1 MFHKS
6 IKYLIPL
13 CIGIASQ
20 VNAQEVTTSSEPTE
34 NAINKDE
41 MGIKSYKLGEI
52 KISGNVKYNEL
63 TILTFT
69 GLEKGQQINIP
80 GEEISDAIRKLWKL
94 GYFSHVNFYETSI
107 VGDVINLELNLNELP
122 RLNEVTLNG
131 LKKAKREELLKD
143 LKLTKGVVINDNL
156 ITTTKNYIQNKY
168 KKDGFYKSTVEI
180 KIEPAEEGKS
190 QNMIINFDKGSK
202 VRISSIDFEG
212 NSQITDAKLKK
223 AMKESKVRSILNP
236 MRIFKSSK
244 FIEKNYKTDL
254 VSVID
259 KYKENGY
266 RDARIVEEKVVYNP
280 KNNRVDIDLKL
291 EEGNKYYMGNIR
303 FIGNTLYTD
312 SYLRR
317 ILGIEKG
324 EVYNGVL
331 LQKRVQDVT
340 NPDAQDITNLYQ
352 NNGYLFS
359 QVHLVETKTY
369 NDTIDFDVRV
379 IEGPLARFNNITVSG
394 NNKTHENI
402 ILRELRTRPGQPWS
416 KSDVIETIRRLGSMG
431 IFDAE
436 SINPNVKN
444 PDPDSGTVDVD
455 WEITENGQSQVEVQG
470 GYGGGTIIGTLALS
484 FNNFSARNLFN
495 KDAYKPFPMGD
506 AQKMSLRLQAST
518 YFQTYSVS
526 FSEPWFGGRKP
537 ISLFGSVSH
546 SRQFM
551 YNYSNYDVDRSQG
564 LNITSVNFGFAKRLS
579 VPDDSFTVSHSLGFQ
594 YYDLN
599 NYNSGLFNF
608 SNGSARNLSYTFD
621 LTRDNRGNNPIFPKF
636 GSMISFNGKF
646 SPPYSLFN
654 NIDYADLGNQEE
666 YKVKTTTAQSNPKTG
681 ADIPIGT
688 YLDSQGMPVASY
700 ENAAVNQEKVDQKRF
715 NWLEYYKINIK
726 AEWYT
731 NIFSDLVLKTTGQF
745 GFLGAYN
752 NDRGIIPFERFYLG
766 GSGMM
771 NYSMDGRENIS
782 LRGYED
788 NRLTP
793 RNNRGNEI
801 GGTVYNKFSLE
812 LRYPITLKQSMSA
825 YVLTFFDA
833 GANYGS
839 FKEYNPFKMQRA
851 AGAGVRVHMPMFG
864 LLGIDFGYGFDKV
877 PGETKVSGW
886 QTHFVLGQQF

>member
-6 IKYLIPL
+6 IKYLIPF
-13 CIGIASQ
+13 CIVISSQ
-20 VNAQEVTTSSEPTE
+20 VNAQEVTPTSEPTE
-34 NAINKDE
+34 TVIDKDE

-52 KISGNVKYNEL
+52 TISGNVKYNEL

-69 GLEKGQQINIP
+69 GLEKGQEINIP

-94 GYFSHVNFYETSI
+94 GYFSDVNFYQTSI

-122 RLNEVTLNG
+122 RLNEVTLIG
-131 LKKAKREELLKD
+131 LKKAKREALLKD
-143 LKLTKGVVINDNL
+143 LKLTKGTVINENL
-156 ITTTKNYIQNKY
+156 LTTTKNYIQNKY
-168 KKDGFYKSTVEI
+168 KKDGFFKSTVDI
-180 KIEPAEEGKS
+180 KMETAEEGKS
-190 QNMIINFDKGSK
+190 KNMIINFDKGSK

-212 NSQITDAKLKK
+212 NTKVTDAKLRS
-223 AMKESKVRSILNP
+223 AMKETKVRSILNP

-244 FIEKNYKTDL
+244 FIENNYKSDL
-254 VSVID
+254 INVID
-259 KYKENGY
+259 KYKEIGY
-266 RDARIVEEKVVYNP
+266 RDARILEENAVYNP
-280 KNNRVDIDLKL
+280 KNNRVDIDVKL

-303 FIGNTLYTD
+303 FIGNTMYSD
-312 SYLRR
+312 QFLRR
-317 ILGIEKG
+317 ILGIQKG

-331 LQKRVQDVT
+331 LQKRVQDAT

-352 NNGYLFS
+352 NSGYLFS

-369 NDTIDFDVRV
+369 NDTIDFDVRI

-402 ILRELRTRPGQPWS
+402 ILRELKTRPGQVWS
-416 KSDVIETIRRLGSMG
+416 KADVIETIRRLGAMG

-436 SINPNVKN
+436 SINPDVKN
-444 PDPDSGTVDVD
+444 ADAESGTVDVN

-484 FNNFSARNLFN
+484 FNNFSARNIFN
-495 KDAYKPFPMGD
+495 KEAYKPFPMGD
-506 AQKMSLRLQAST
+506 AQKTSLRLQAST

-526 FSEPWFGGRKP
+526 FSEPWFGSRKP

-551 YNYSNYDVDRSQG
+551 YNYQTYDVDRSQG
-564 LNITSVNFGFAKRLS
+564 LNITTINVGIAKRLS
-579 VPDDSFTVSHSLGFQ
+579 VPDEFFTISHSLGFQ

-608 SNGSARNLSYTFD
+608 NNGSARNLSYTVD

-636 GSMISFNGKF
+636 GSMLSVNGKF

-654 NIDYADLGNQEE
+654 NVDYANLGNQEE
-666 YKVKTTTAQSNPKTG
+666 YKIKTTTVQTNPQTG
-681 ADIPIGT
+681 ADIPVGS
-688 YLDSQGMPVASY
+688 YLNDKGMPVSNF
-700 ENAAVNQEKVDQKRF
+700 EDAAVNQEKLDQKRF
-715 NWLEYYKINIK
+715 SWLEYYKINVK

-731 NIFSDLVLKTTGQF
+731 NIFSDLVLKTSGQF

-788 NRLTP
+788 NTLSP
-793 RNNRGNEI
+793 RDSRGYET

-812 LRYPITLKQSMSA
+812 LRFPITLKQSMSA
-825 YVLTFFDA
+825 YVLGFFDA
-833 GANYGS
+833 GAAYGS

-864 LLGIDFGYGFDKV
+864 LLGIDFGYGFDNV
-877 PGETKVSGW
+877 PGTSNKSGW